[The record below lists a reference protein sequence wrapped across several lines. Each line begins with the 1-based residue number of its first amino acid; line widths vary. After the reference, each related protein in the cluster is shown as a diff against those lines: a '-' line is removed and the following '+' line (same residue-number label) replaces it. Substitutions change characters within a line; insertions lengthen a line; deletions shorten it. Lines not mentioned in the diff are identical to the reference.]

1 MSTPL
6 GYATARL
13 AVPVD
18 DDDHLRGVA
27 DASVTLVEYGDYQC
41 PYCGMAHSAVQEL
54 LRLRPSTVRLVYR
67 HFPLTNVH
75 PFAELAAEVAEAA
88 AARQRLWD
96 MHDWLFDHQQLIE
109 PASMLLGVQGL
120 GLDVE
125 SVERELTEHTYLDR
139 IRRDFVGGIRSGV
152 NGTPTFF
159 VNEVRHDGGYSVP
172 ELLAAVDEAAAAWP
186 TGNQHPR
193 P

>member
-6 GYATARL
+6 GYATGRL

-18 DDDHLRGVA
+18 DTDHVRGA
-27 DASVTLVEYGDYQC
+27 TDASVTVVEYGDYQC
-41 PYCGMAHSAVQEL
+41 PFCGMAHPAVQEL

-75 PFAELAAEVAEAA
+75 PYAEVAAEFAEAA
-88 AARQRLWD
+88 GARQQFWP
-96 MHDWLFDHQQLIE
+96 MHDWLFENQELIE
-109 PASMLLGVQGL
+109 PQSLLRAAEGL
-120 GLDVE
+120 GLNVE
-125 SVERELTEHTYLDR
+125 SVEREVTEDRYLDR
-139 IRRDFVGGIRSGV
+139 IRRDFVGGVRSGV

-159 VNEVRHDGGYSVP
+159 VNDVRHDLGYSLP

-186 TGNQHPR
+186 TGSPHSQR
-193 P
+193 